1 MCKGYIVWCVCVC
14 ARQHAHMHVYEV
26 HMYVWCIYDI
36 YAHVYE
42 YIITQRQTPVS
53 GVLYH
58 CPPCFLKRISL
69 NLELTRRSGPISWA
83 GRAQAPVTLL
93 C

>member
-1 MCKGYIVWCVCVC
+1 MVLCVCTC
-14 ARQHAHMHVYEV
+14 AHPHAHMHVYEV

-36 YAHVYE
+36 YAHMYE

-58 CPPCFLKRISL
+58 CPPYFLK
-69 NLELTRRSGPISWA
+69 NLTEPGAHSTIWSSSDP
-83 GRAQAPVTLL
+83 PVLG
-93 C
+93 